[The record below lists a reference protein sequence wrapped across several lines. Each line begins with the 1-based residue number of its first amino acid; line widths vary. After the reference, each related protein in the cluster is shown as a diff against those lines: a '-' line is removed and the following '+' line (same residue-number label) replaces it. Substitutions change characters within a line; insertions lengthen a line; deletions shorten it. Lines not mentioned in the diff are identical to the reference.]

1 MEGKEVFG
9 GTVDWPGDQEG
20 VCWPK
25 PESLAGGARGQ
36 LLGPSSSGF
45 LLKPLTCLQLPPES
59 VMPDCLWTKPVFS
72 SLQWVASIDVQENEE
87 ASANVVVKMTDSFT
101 EQADQVIPGKHCT
114 WGGEPWGEGSTG
126 GVFSF
131 FQMLFP

>member
-9 GTVDWPGDQEG
+9 GIVDWPGDQEG

-25 PESLAGGARGQ
+25 PESLAGGSRGQ

-45 LLKPLTCLQLPPES
+45 LLKPLTCLQLLLNLS
-59 VMPDCLWTKPVFS
+59 CLTASGPNLFS
-72 SLQWVASIDVQENEE
+72 PHSSGLPASTQENGE

-101 EQADQVIPGKHCT
+101 EQADQVIPGKHAGCG
-114 WGGEPWGEGSTG
+114 GGEPWGEAAR

-131 FQMLFP
+131 FQMLFS